1 MVYTEHA
8 PKRQQFHVAPAMQQ
22 PKSAISTPLPRIL
35 IILAMKGYNHS
46 IRITCE
52 MYAVS
57 LLSSREYRCIKAMN
71 NNNNKKNTKFYR
83 FLKTFYVFGSCFRA
97 VILVPDSPPP
107 PPSPHPS
114 LHCCC
119 CTSRVSFASAYNF
132 EKSDRKFFPP
142 DKQMLD
148 FLMDNYR
155 IQHVLF
161 FNFYS

>member
-46 IRITCE
+46 IRITCD
-52 MYAVS
+52 MCAVS
-57 LLSSREYRCIKAMN
+57 LLSSREYRYIKAMN

-83 FLKTFYVFGSCFRA
+83 FFKTFYVFGSCFRV
-97 VILVPDSPPP
+97 VILVPDSPPFTP
-107 PPSPHPS
+107 LLL
-114 LHCCC
+114 LHQSCFFCIC
-119 CTSRVSFASAYNF
+119 LQLSKTRSKV
-132 EKSDRKFFPP
+132 FFPP

-155 IQHVLF
+155 IQHVRFIVNRQRL
-161 FNFYS
+161 YV